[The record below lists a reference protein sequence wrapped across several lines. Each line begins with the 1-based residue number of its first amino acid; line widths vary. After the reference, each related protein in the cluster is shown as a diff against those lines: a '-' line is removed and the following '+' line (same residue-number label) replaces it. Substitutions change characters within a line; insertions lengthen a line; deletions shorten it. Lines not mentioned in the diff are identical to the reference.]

1 MADANTIAGIR
12 WLGCRGVCAAL
23 TVISRAALTTMT
35 AVVVLAW
42 IGCHRGPS
50 GEKDTGSDG
59 NRPGEQNLPVL
70 RVGCDPTYPPMEFP
84 GDDGKATGFDPD
96 LIAEAARRIGMRA
109 DVQNAR
115 WEGIFQGL
123 KNGHYDCLISSINIT
138 DERRAQVDFV
148 EYMKIAQIFV
158 VKPGIDVKTEED
170 LAGKVVA
177 VQVDTTSYRYVTED
191 LKQTRK
197 VAIKEI
203 KGFRDATETFTAV
216 KVGHAD
222 VIVTD
227 EPVGRWYAM
236 KDPRSFAVAGR
247 AIAPEPVGIALR
259 KGSTKLQADL
269 TRAIEQMKQDG
280 TYRLLCEK
288 WFGAEPVQ

>member
-1 MADANTIAGIR
+1 
-12 WLGCRGVCAAL
+12 
-23 TVISRAALTTMT
+23 
-35 AVVVLAW
+35 
-42 IGCHRGPS
+42 
-50 GEKDTGSDG
+50 
-59 NRPGEQNLPVL
+59 
-70 RVGCDPTYPPMEFP
+70 MEFP
-84 GDDGKATGFDPD
+84 GDDGNAAGFDPD
-96 LIAEAARRIGMRA
+96 LITEAARRMGMRA
-109 DVQNAR
+109 DIENAR

-123 KNGHYDCLISSINIT
+123 KNGHYDCIISSINIT

-177 VQVDTTSYRYVTED
+177 VQVDTTSYKYVTEN
-191 LKQTRK
+191 LKEKRK
-197 VAIKEI
+197 LAIKEI

-236 KDPRSFAVAGR
+236 KDPKSFAVGGR
-247 AIAPEPVGIALR
+247 AIAPEPVGIALA
-259 KGSTKLQADL
+259 KGNTALQAKL
-269 TRAIEQMKQDG
+269 SRAIDEMKKDG
-280 TYRLLCEK
+280 TYGKLCEK
-288 WFGAEPVQ
+288 WFGVEPRQ